1 MLLGLLLVAVLLGG
15 CRNDMHDQ
23 PKYRPLRKSNFFSD
37 SLSARP
43 PVPGTVARGEY
54 EEDRTYFTGLPEQS
68 SASTVT
74 MQPTGQQVVGTG
86 ETVPQ
91 GTARPNA
98 EVQVTGQP
106 GAGSAALPTATVPA
120 GTSGVQGTGEGK
132 FTATFPFAIT
142 KKVLLRGQERFNI
155 YCSPC
160 HGGTGDGKGLIVQ
173 RGFQTLPPSFHID
186 RLRKAPVGYFVDVIS
201 HGFGAMYSYASRV
214 KPEDRWAII
223 AYIRALQRTQMGTT
237 RDVPSEINLDA
248 PVPAMN
254 SHAGGGEGEHHPE
267 GKK

>member
-1 MLLGLLLVAVLLGG
+1 VLGLLFVAVVVGG

-43 PVPGTVARGEY
+43 PVPGTVARGKY

-68 SASTVT
+68 SASTTT

-86 ETVPQ
+86 QTVPQ

-106 GAGSAALPTATVPA
+106 GAGTAAVPA
-120 GTSGVQGTGEGK
+120 APAGMQGTGEGK
-132 FTATFPFAIT
+132 FTATFPFTIT
-142 KKVLLRGQERFNI
+142 KKVLLRGQERYNI
-155 YCSPC
+155 YCAPC
-160 HGGTGDGKGLIVQ
+160 HGGTGDGKGLIVL
-173 RGFQTLPPSFHID
+173 RGFQTMPPSFHID
-186 RLRKAPVGYFVDVIS
+186 RLRKAPVGYYFDVIT

-214 KPEDRWAII
+214 KTEDRWAIA
-223 AYIRALQRTQMGTT
+223 AYIRALQRSQMGTT
-237 RDVPSEINLDA
+237 RDVPTDINLDA
-248 PVPAMN
+248 PPPAPAMN
-254 SHAGGGEGEHHPE
+254 SHAGGEEGKQHPE